1 MVTTTDHTAVPATV
15 PVTVLTGYLGAGKT
29 TLLNRILTHE
39 HGKKVA
45 VIVNEFGKVGIDHQ
59 LVVDTDE
66 EIYEMHNGCI
76 CCNVRGDLIRVV
88 SKLMRRRD
96 KFDHLLIET
105 TGLADPAPVIQ
116 TFFMD
121 DEVREK
127 AELDAVVTVVDAH
140 HIQQHW
146 EADEVVEQIAFA
158 DVILLNKTD
167 LVTAAELEALE
178 QRVQGM
184 NAIAKIYHTQNA
196 KVDMDAL
203 LGVNAFD
210 VKNALQVNPALLSGV
225 APKHDK
231 TIGSVTL
238 IESGEVDKTKLSDWL
253 GDLSTNQG
261 HDIFRMKGILNIAGE
276 DNRCVFQ
283 GVHMMFEGGQDRPW
297 KPNEP
302 RSNELVFIGRNLERM
317 NLAEGFQAC
326 LVG

>member
-1 MVTTTDHTAVPATV
+1 MVTTADRTTV

-29 TLLNRILTHE
+29 TLLNRILTYE

-45 VIVNEFGKVGIDHQ
+45 VIVNEFGNVGIDHQ

-66 EIYEMHNGCI
+66 EIFEMHNGCI

-88 SKLMRRRD
+88 SKLMKRRK

-121 DEVREK
+121 DEVRAK
-127 AELDAVVTVVDAH
+127 AQLDAVVTVVDAR
-140 HIQQHW
+140 HIWQHW

-158 DVILLNKTD
+158 DVVLLNKID
-167 LVTAAELEALE
+167 LVTAVQLEDLE
-178 QRVQGM
+178 QRVRGM

-196 KVDMDAL
+196 QVDMDAL

-210 VKNALQVNPALLSGV
+210 VNNALQINPELLNGV

-231 TIGSVTL
+231 TVGSITL
-238 IESGEVDKTKLSDWL
+238 IESGELDGAKLKAWL
-253 GDLSTNQG
+253 DELMVNQG
-261 HDIFRMKGILNIAGE
+261 PDIFRMKGILNIAGE
-276 DNRCVFQ
+276 DNRFVFQ
-283 GVHMMFEGGQDRPW
+283 GVHMVFDGCQDRPW
-297 KPNEP
+297 KPDEP
-302 RSNELVFIGRNLERM
+302 RKNELVFIGRNLEQM
-317 NLAEGFQAC
+317 NLAERFQDC
-326 LVG
+326 LVGQCS